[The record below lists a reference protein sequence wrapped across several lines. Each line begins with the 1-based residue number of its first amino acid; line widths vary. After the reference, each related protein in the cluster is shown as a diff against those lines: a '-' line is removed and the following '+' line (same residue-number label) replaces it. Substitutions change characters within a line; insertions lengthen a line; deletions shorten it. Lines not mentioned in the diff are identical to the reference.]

1 MVIQESLS
9 WLEKYLL
16 FLISSYIYFVG
27 GQTVSGAFSFR
38 FGDDAQSEYGSKKLA
53 ELRENLSELKL
64 IIIDEMSLISSDMF
78 YKLDTK
84 LKEIFHEKKKTPFGG
99 IGMSIID

>member
-1 MVIQESLS
+1 MIFS
-9 WLEKYLL
+9 
-16 FLISSYIYFVG
+16 G

-78 YKLDTK
+78 YKLDMK
-84 LKEIFHEKKKTPFGG
+84 LKEIFYEKKKTPFGG
-99 IGMSIID
+99 IGKSIFSSKFHH

>member
-1 MVIQESLS
+1 M
-9 WLEKYLL
+9 WY
-16 FLISSYIYFVG
+16 FLIFLG

-78 YKLDTK
+78 YKLDMK
-84 LKEIFHEKKKTPFGG
+84 LKQIFYEKKKTTFGM
-99 IGMSIID
+99 IFMDLQCLLHK